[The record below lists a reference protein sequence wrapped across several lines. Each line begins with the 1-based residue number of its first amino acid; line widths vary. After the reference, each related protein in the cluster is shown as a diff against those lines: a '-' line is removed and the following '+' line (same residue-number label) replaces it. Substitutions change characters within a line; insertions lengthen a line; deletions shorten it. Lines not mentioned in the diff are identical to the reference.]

1 MRSSTR
7 GSQRPD
13 SACLILELIVDLCDV
28 VVVVES
34 SVLRRESWRIRAGR

>member
-28 VVVVES
+28 VVDAS
-34 SVLRRESWRIRAGR
+34 SVLRRESWRMRAGR